1 MISCRMESSLR
12 ALAGDLGLVSVEPQI
27 LHGSQEA
34 DNIPQLRVHI
44 VEAGSHG
51 PCEDR
56 IEGMEYESQY
66 DAQYDDMR
74 ADIQE
79 VKQLQTC
86 HCPEHPT
93 G

>member
-1 MISCRMESSLR
+1 M
-12 ALAGDLGLVSVEPQI
+12 PQS
-27 LHGSQEA
+27 LHGLQEA
-34 DNIPQLRVHI
+34 DNIPQIKVHI
-44 VEAGSHG
+44 VEGGSRG

-79 VKQLQTC
+79 VEQSLRLLPWTLVA
-86 HCPEHPT
+86 CPLHIAF
-93 G
+93 